1 MGEDDLVGDCCVELS
16 RLLKPGQNDFPVKYN
31 KKLAGKLEW
40 TTQPLE
46 SVPMHQIAKEWDA
59 AAFK

>member
-1 MGEDDLVGDCCVELS
+1 MINCDSTGDAEIKFTIKDEDMGEDDLVGDCCVELS

-40 TTQPLE
+40 TT
-46 SVPMHQIAKEWDA
+46 
-59 AAFK
+59 

>member
-1 MGEDDLVGDCCVELS
+1 VINCDSTEDAEIKFTIKDEDMGEDDLVGDCCVELS

-40 TTQPLE
+40 TT
-46 SVPMHQIAKEWDA
+46 
-59 AAFK
+59 